1 MKLAS
6 LVLLSTILGPA
17 AAETV
22 KCPASLD
29 GKPLSIASAYFDKLT
44 EIHGDHKSF
53 KWGYVVGLRLNV
65 KWLVCEYGEAQK
77 WIAVKDGE
85 KSKSCTLTARRRNQG
100 LASAELVCN

>member
-6 LVLLSTILGPA
+6 LVLLSTIFGPA

-29 GKPLSIASAYFDKLT
+29 GKPLSLASANFDKQT
-44 EIHGDHKSF
+44 QIHGDHRSF
-53 KWGYVVGLRLNV
+53 NWGYVIGLPLNV

-85 KSKSCTLTARRRNQG
+85 KSKRCTLTARRGNQG
-100 LASAELVCN
+100 LTSAELACN